1 VKVLAGQKEQRWSFL
16 FETQSYGTCWARI
29 Y

>member
-1 VKVLAGQKEQRWSFL
+1 VLAGQKEQRWSFL